1 MLFMEFLFQKT
12 TSSLAVSL
20 KMPVTA
26 PRRQQKVVEWLPKD
40 ILQHCN
46 YIFVNIT
53 TLSLLNRGEHEVL
66 GEQPVHHEG
75 QKGWKHGWVCFPLLW
90 GQQVQ
95 VLDLQSKVGQV
106 FIEYY
111 STSVPFLS

>member
-1 MLFMEFLFQKT
+1 MLFKEFLFQKT

-20 KMPVTA
+20 KMAVTA
-26 PRRQQKVVEWLPKD
+26 PQRQQKVVEWSLED

-46 YIFVNIT
+46 YILVNFT

-66 GEQPVHHEG
+66 WAQPVHDEG
-75 QKGWKHGWVCFPLLW
+75 QKGWKQGWVCFPLLW

-95 VLDLQSKVGQV
+95 VLDLQSKVRQV
-106 FIEYY
+106 
-111 STSVPFLS
+111 